1 MSGNTFGGRVAFV
14 TGGGSGIGRAT
25 SIRIAKGGGLVAVVD
40 RNLDGAN
47 GTVDLIGLAGGRAV
61 AIEADATDE
70 GSVNAAVATT
80 AATFGAPPVILV
92 ANASSGGGDDPL
104 STSVETWDRVMVG
117 ALRSQ
122 FVSARAVLPGMIA
135 AGHGAIVCVSTVNA
149 LMGIGDDAYSA
160 AKAGVVN
167 FAKNL
172 SVRYGQHGIRA
183 NVVCPGTVQTPAWT
197 RRLERT
203 PDIFHRLSTWY
214 PVGRVAQ
221 PEDIAAAICFLAS
234 DDAAFVSGAVLP
246 VDGGLTAGM
255 WRMGR
260 DLQGE

>member
-1 MSGNTFGGRVAFV
+1 MSGYTFGGRVALV

-25 SIRIAKGGGLVAVVD
+25 AIRIAKGGGLVAVVD
-40 RNLDGAN
+40 RNLEGAR
-47 GTVDLIGLAGGRAV
+47 GTVDLIDLAGGRGI

-70 GSVNAAVATT
+70 ASVTGAVALAT
-80 AATFGAPPVILV
+80 ATYGAPPVILV

-104 STSVETWDRVMVG
+104 STSVEVWDRVMVG

-122 FVSARAVLPGMIA
+122 FLGARAVLPGMIA
-135 AGHGAIVCVSTVNA
+135 AGHGAIVCVSTVNG

-160 AKAGVVN
+160 AKAGVIN

-172 SVRYGQHGIRA
+172 AVRYGQHGIRA
-183 NVVCPGTVQTPAWT
+183 NVVCPGTIQTPAWN

-203 PDIFHRLSTWY
+203 PDIFDRLKAWY
-214 PVGRVAQ
+214 PVGRVGQ
-221 PEDIAAAICFLAS
+221 PEDVAAAICFLAS
-234 DDAAFVSGAVLP
+234 DDASFISGAVLP

-260 DLQGE
+260 DLQGD

>member
-1 MSGNTFGGRVAFV
+1 MKGNTFGGRVAFV

-25 SIRIAKGGGLVAVVD
+25 AIRIAKGGGLVAVVD
-40 RNLDGAN
+40 RNLDGAL
-47 GTVDLIGLAGGRAV
+47 GTVDLIGLAGGQSIG
-61 AIEADATDE
+61 IEADATDE
-70 GSVNAAVATT
+70 ASIAAAVATT
-80 AATFGAPPVILV
+80 VATFGAAPVVLV

-122 FVSARAVLPGMIA
+122 FVCTRAILPGMIA
-135 AGHGAIVCVSTVNA
+135 AGHGAIVCVSTVNG

-160 AKAGVVN
+160 AKAGVIN

-172 SVRYGQHGIRA
+172 AVRYGQHGIRA
-183 NVVCPGTVQTPAWT
+183 NVVCPGTIQTPAWT

-203 PDIFHRLSTWY
+203 PDIFARLTPWY
-214 PVGRVAQ
+214 PVGRVGQ
-221 PEDIAAAICFLAS
+221 PEDVAAAICFLAS
-234 DDAAFVSGAVLP
+234 DDASFISGVVLP

-260 DLQGE
+260 DLQGD

>member
-1 MSGNTFGGRVAFV
+1 MSEAFGNRVAFV

-25 SIRIAKGGGLVAVVD
+25 SLRLAGRGAAVAVVD
-40 RNLDGAN
+40 RNPTGAAE
-47 GTVDLIGLAGGRAV
+47 TVDLIIATGGRAI
-61 AIEADATDE
+61 AIDADATSEEAVNEAVRRATSDL
-70 GSVNAAVATT
+70 GS
-80 AATFGAPPVILV
+80 APTILV
-92 ANASSGGGDDPL
+92 NNASSGGGDDPL

-122 FVSARAVLPGMIA
+122 FVVSKAILPGMIE
-135 AGHGAIVCVSTVNA
+135 AGRGSIVCVSTVNG

-160 AKAGVVN
+160 AKAGVIN

-172 SVRYGQHGIRA
+172 AVRYGQYGIRA

-197 RRLERT
+197 RRLQRT
-203 PDIFHRLSTWY
+203 PDIFDRLTPWY
-214 PVGRVAQ
+214 PIGRVGQAD
-221 PEDIAAAICFLAS
+221 DIAAAITFLAS
-234 DDAAFVSGAVLP
+234 DDASFITGVVLP

-260 DLQGE
+260 DLQGD

>member
-1 MSGNTFGGRVAFV
+1 MSVDGRVALV

-25 SIRIAKGGGLVAVVD
+25 ARRLARHGALVAVVD
-40 RNLDGAN
+40 RNLAGATE
-47 GTVDLIGLAGGRAV
+47 TVAMIGSSSRAV

-70 GSVNAAVATT
+70 AAVIAAVAQ
-80 AATFGAPPVILV
+80 ATNALGGAPTILV
-92 ANASSGGGDDPL
+92 NNASSGGGDDPL

-122 FVSARAVLPGMIA
+122 FVVSKAVLPGMIA
-135 AGHGAIVCVSTVNA
+135 AGHGSIICVSTVNG
-149 LMGIGDDAYSA
+149 LMAIGDDAYSA
-160 AKAGVVN
+160 AKAGVIN

-172 SVRYGQHGIRA
+172 AVRYGQYGIRA
-183 NVVCPGTVQTPAWT
+183 NVVCPGTIQTPAWT

-203 PDIFHRLSTWY
+203 PDIFDRLTPWY
-214 PVGRVAQ
+214 PIGRVGQ
-221 PEDIAAAICFLAS
+221 PDDIAAAIAFLAS
-234 DDAAFVSGAVLP
+234 DDASFITGVVLP

-260 DLQGE
+260 DLQGD

>member
-1 MSGNTFGGRVAFV
+1 
-14 TGGGSGIGRAT
+14 
-25 SIRIAKGGGLVAVVD
+25 
-40 RNLDGAN
+40 
-47 GTVDLIGLAGGRAV
+47 
-61 AIEADATDE
+61 
-70 GSVNAAVATT
+70 
-80 AATFGAPPVILV
+80 
-92 ANASSGGGDDPL
+92 
-104 STSVETWDRVMVG
+104 MVG

-172 SVRYGQHGIRA
+172 AVRYGQHGIRA

-260 DLQGE
+260 DLQGD

>member
-92 ANASSGGGDDPL
+92 ANA
-104 STSVETWDRVMVG
+104 
-117 ALRSQ
+117 
-122 FVSARAVLPGMIA
+122 
-135 AGHGAIVCVSTVNA
+135 
-149 LMGIGDDAYSA
+149 
-160 AKAGVVN
+160 
-167 FAKNL
+167 
-172 SVRYGQHGIRA
+172 
-183 NVVCPGTVQTPAWT
+183 
-197 RRLERT
+197 
-203 PDIFHRLSTWY
+203 
-214 PVGRVAQ
+214 
-221 PEDIAAAICFLAS
+221 
-234 DDAAFVSGAVLP
+234 
-246 VDGGLTAGM
+246 
-255 WRMGR
+255 
-260 DLQGE
+260 

>member
-1 MSGNTFGGRVAFV
+1 MSSSTFGGRVAFV
-14 TGGGSGIGRAT
+14 TGGGLGIGRAT

-40 RNLDGAN
+40 RKLDGAN
-47 GTVDLIGLAGGRAV
+47 ETVDLIGLAGGRAI
-61 AIEADATDE
+61 AIEADASDE
-70 GSVNAAVATT
+70 TSVNAAVATT
-80 AATFGAPPVILV
+80 VATFGAAPVILV

-135 AGHGAIVCVSTVNA
+135 AGHGSIVCVSTVNA

-172 SVRYGQHGIRA
+172 AVRYGQHGIRA
-183 NVVCPGTVQTPAWT
+183 NVVCPGTVQTPAWD
-197 RRLERT
+197 RRVERT
-203 PDIFHRLSTWY
+203 PDIFNRLSAWY

-234 DDAAFVSGAVLP
+234 DDASFVSGAVLP

-260 DLQGE
+260 DLQGD

>member
-1 MSGNTFGGRVAFV
+1 MRTPWRGWAMGG
-14 TGGGSGIGRAT
+14 
-25 SIRIAKGGGLVAVVD
+25 
-40 RNLDGAN
+40 
-47 GTVDLIGLAGGRAV
+47 
-61 AIEADATDE
+61 
-70 GSVNAAVATT
+70 
-80 AATFGAPPVILV
+80 
-92 ANASSGGGDDPL
+92 DPL

-122 FVSARAVLPGMIA
+122 FVVSKAILPGMID
-135 AGHGAIVCVSTVNA
+135 AGRGSIVCVSTVNG

-160 AKAGVVN
+160 AKAGVIN

-172 SVRYGQHGIRA
+172 AVRYGQYGIRA

-203 PDIFHRLSTWY
+203 PDIFERLTPWY
-214 PVGRVAQ
+214 PIGRVGQAD
-221 PEDIAAAICFLAS
+221 DIAAAITFLAS
-234 DDAAFVSGAVLP
+234 DDASFISGVVLP

-260 DLQGE
+260 DLQGD